1 MKNSVTIKDISRAS
15 QVSITTVS
23 RVLNGLS
30 RQYRISKD
38 TQDIVKAVAKEL
50 NYRPNQTAVNLR
62 RQKSNLI
69 GLIIPSL
76 ANPFF
81 SNIASIVNH
90 ELRKKGYSVILT
102 DSGEDE
108 QTEIDELDLLLDR
121 QIDGLIITPSGSS
134 FDHIEKAYNNGLPAV
149 CIDRYFEES
158 SVPYVATNNY
168 QGAYDLTS
176 HLITYGHTR
185 IACLQGVHHVMPNVQ
200 RTKGYQQALADHGL
214 TPYYIGGT
222 NFSEENGYTETL
234 RLLQREDRPT
244 AIFALSDTIALGA
257 IRAIKE
263 QGLIIP
269 KDISLVTFDNAIYL
283 DYMAP
288 AITSIVQ
295 PVNEI
300 ARVAIRILLDKLE
313 TRDTQTLLEEKV
325 KIEPMVVYRDS
336 VAKV

>member
-30 RQYRISKD
+30 RQYRISEE
-38 TQDIVKAVAKEL
+38 TQDIVKAIAREL

-62 RQKSNLI
+62 RQKSYSI

-76 ANPFF
+76 SNPFF

-90 ELRKKGYSVILT
+90 ELRKRGYSVILT

-108 QTEIDELDLLLDR
+108 QTEIEELDLLLDR
-121 QIDGLIITPSGSS
+121 QIDGLIVTPSGSS
-134 FDHIEKAYNNGLPAV
+134 YDHIEKAYNNGLPTV
-149 CIDRYFEES
+149 CIDRYFEAT
-158 SVPYVATNNY
+158 SVPYVATDNY
-168 QGAYDLTS
+168 QGAYELTT
-176 HLITYGHTR
+176 HLINYGHTR

-214 TPYYIGGT
+214 TTYYIGGT
-222 NFSEENGYTETL
+222 NFSEENGYTETH
-234 RLLQREDRPT
+234 RLLQRKDRPT

-257 IRAIKE
+257 IRAIRE
-263 QGLIIP
+263 YGLIIP

-300 ARVAIRILLDKLE
+300 ARVSIRILLDKLE
-313 TRDTQTLLEEKV
+313 KMDIPEFNEEKV
-325 KIEPMVVYRDS
+325 TIEPKIVYRDS